1 MPLISV
7 VIPIWNRA
15 HSAGK
20 AIDSALSQALPPGYS
35 VEIIVIDDGSSD
47 HPELGL
53 ARFGGTIRLLRH
65 PKNLGAAA
73 ARNTGSD
80 AAQGEYIAFLDSD
93 DIWLPGKLVAQL
105 SFMREGSFD
114 VSCTA
119 YLLGQRPGTS
129 IVSPRYRTGPLTHA
143 DLVWGCFVSPGS
155 TLLCKAAIFGEIGP
169 LDTSLRRFEDWDWLM
184 RLTRSRPL
192 GFLAQPLARIEPST
206 GVDQALVLA
215 ALDRIA
221 DQHLP
226 GLSGKHRRHF
236 KAAYHLERAAAMF
249 RAGERASA
257 MTQLAVSLIKSPLR
271 HRALTAVLH
280 NRLAMAR
287 PAMKRQ

>member
-7 VIPIWNRA
+7 IIPIWNRA
-15 HSAGK
+15 ESAGK
-20 AIDSALSQALPPGYS
+20 AIDSALSQVLPPGYS
-35 VEIIVIDDGSSD
+35 LEVIVIDDGSND
-47 HPELGL
+47 HPEQGL
-53 ARFGGTIRLLRH
+53 ARFGEAIRLVRH

-73 ARNTGSD
+73 ARNTGCA
-80 AAQGEYIAFLDSD
+80 AAQGEYVAFLDSD
-93 DIWLPGKLVAQL
+93 DSWLPGKLAAQIT
-105 SFMREGSFD
+105 FMHEASFD

-119 YLLGQRPGTS
+119 YLLEDPRGKS

-155 TLLCKAAIFGEIGP
+155 TLLCKTAKFREIGP

-184 RLTRSRPL
+184 RLTRTRPL

-206 GVDQALVLA
+206 GVDQAVVLA
-215 ALDRIA
+215 ALHRIA
-221 DQHLP
+221 GKHLP
-226 GLSGKHRRHF
+226 VLAGELRRHF
-236 KAAYHLERAAAMF
+236 KAAYHLERAAALF
-249 RAGERASA
+249 RSGKTVSA
-257 MTQLAVSLIKSPLR
+257 MNELAVSLIKSPLR

-280 NRLAMAR
+280 NRLAIAR